1 MQAIIVGARATG
13 DEPQTKPIACK
24 ASSYKII
31 YSTNHVGACLAG
43 DEPCTNNPLTPHKLQ
58 SQPRLEPLRR
68 AQRHIPALLIPL
80 DQTPTRLA
88 PLAIGQHVP

>member
-31 YSTNHVGACLAG
+31 YSTNHVGACL
-43 DEPCTNNPLTPHKLQ
+43 
-58 SQPRLEPLRR
+58 
-68 AQRHIPALLIPL
+68 
-80 DQTPTRLA
+80 QTIILA
-88 PLAIGQHVP
+88 PDYEQLLWEPSPRAINLKPNPSLARQAPTKSSTARTM